1 MRRTQCHCLS
11 GCLVSLILGGINSNK
26 EEDNSENVKKAFWQT
41 PTFLV
46 KLLAVFITVTTTTW
60 KSVLIPRFYERPGDE
75 AMAMDCIACGVI
87 FWNKNI
93 LNNTEYTFNSGRV

>member
-1 MRRTQCHCLS
+1 MR
-11 GCLVSLILGGINSNK
+11 GVDSNK

-60 KSVLIPRFYERPGDE
+60 KSVLIPRF
-75 AMAMDCIACGVI
+75 
-87 FWNKNI
+87 
-93 LNNTEYTFNSGRV
+93 